1 MEVIIMIYRPMYVN
15 KIMVYVNTPFV
26 KILTGIRRCG
36 KSTILKMVMQKLKE
50 EYNVADNQII
60 NCRFDS
66 IEYEDM
72 TPKEIYVW
80 LKGRLSSDRKT
91 YLFLDEVQEIKGWEK
106 LVNSLASDF
115 DVDLYITGSNSRMM
129 SSEISTYLT
138 GRYISFRIFTL
149 SFSEYLLF
157 KSKYTQIENPKG
169 ELANYIRLGRFPAT
183 HLQAYSQD
191 EIYTIVRDIY
201 NSTIFSD
208 IVKRNQIKKVDQLE
222 RVVKYTFNNVGNT
235 FSAKSISN
243 YLKSEHRSIDNE
255 TVYSYLEK
263 LEKAYLIHR
272 CSRYD
277 LQGRQLL
284 KTQEKFYLAD
294 VSLRYS
300 VLGYNSDSVASS
312 LENIV
317 YLELCRRGYTVNIGK
332 TKDGEIDF
340 VGIRQNEKIYI
351 QVTQEINSEKTE
363 KREYERLLEIH
374 DNYPKYVLTTDEF
387 AGGNYEGIKTM
398 HIADFLL
405 STEW

>member
-1 MEVIIMIYRPMYVN
+1 MIYRPMYVD
-15 KIMVYVNTPFV
+15 KIMAYVDTPFV
-26 KILTGIRRCG
+26 KILTGVRRCG
-36 KSTILKMVMQKLKE
+36 KSTILKMVMEKLKAE
-50 EYNVADNQII
+50 RNVPAERII
-60 NCRFDS
+60 SCRFDS
-66 IEYEDM
+66 MEYEDM
-72 TPKEIYVW
+72 TAAQMYAG
-80 LKGRLSSDRKT
+80 LKAQLSPDGKT

-106 LVNSLASDF
+106 VVNSLSSDF

-138 GRYISFRIFTL
+138 GRYVSFRIFTL
-149 SFSEYLLF
+149 SFGEYLMF
-157 KSKYTQIENPKG
+157 KVKYAAVGNPKT
-169 ELANYIRLGRFPAT
+169 ELANYVRLGGFPAT

-208 IVKRNQIKKVDQLE
+208 IVKRNQVRKIDQLE

-235 FSAKSISN
+235 FSAKSIAD
-243 YLKSEHRSIDNE
+243 YLKSERRSLDNE

-263 LEKAYLIHR
+263 LEMAYLLHR

-277 LQGRQLL
+277 LQGREIL

-300 VLGYNSDSVASS
+300 VLGYNADSVASG

-317 YLELCRRGYTVNIGK
+317 YLELCRRGYSVNVGK
-332 TKDGEIDF
+332 TNDGEIDF
-340 VGIRQNEKIYI
+340 VATRQNEKIYV
-351 QVTQEINSEKTE
+351 QVTQAILSEKTE
-363 KREYERLLEIH
+363 KREYDRLLDIH
-374 DNYPKYVLTTDEF
+374 DNYPKYVLTADEF

-405 STEW
+405 SSEY